1 MYFKNE
7 KHQELFTKAIKKM
20 DQKDN
25 VQMSVVYLLTAD
37 KKTWKR
43 CRSYMIDNK
52 IPIQRIRIGQS
63 SEEGYTLF
71 CCAKDIALGTTHLSV
86 HDMTDKEMVS
96 VSLWKLLY
104 AAIEIRLRGYWAMM
118 YDKGENEK

>member
-7 KHQELFTKAIKKM
+7 NHQELFTKAIKKM
-20 DQKDN
+20 NKKDN

-37 KKTWKR
+37 KKTWQR
-43 CRSYMIDNK
+43 CHTYMIDNK
-52 IPIQRIRIGQS
+52 IPIQKIRIGQS

-104 AAIEIRLRGYWAMM
+104 AAIEIRRRGYWAMR
-118 YDKGENEK
+118 YGKGKDEK